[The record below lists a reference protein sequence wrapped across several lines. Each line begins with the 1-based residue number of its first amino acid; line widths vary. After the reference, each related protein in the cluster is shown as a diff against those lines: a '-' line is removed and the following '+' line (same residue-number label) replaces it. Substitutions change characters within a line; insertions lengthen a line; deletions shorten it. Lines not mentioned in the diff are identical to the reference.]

1 MFEKPKATGAKPQTA
16 RKSKDTG
23 TAVTGTEIAPVVVA
37 EPSLL
42 AAGLTIVGDVQTD
55 RDVHIEGTVE
65 GSVKGRKVTIGE
77 DAIIRGEVSGEDV
90 IVNGTVEGRVRGVKV
105 ALSAKAAVSGEVIHK
120 ALTVEEGARFEG
132 TVLRRDEPLKADPIP
147 EPQVEDAPH
156 EHHEHHHH
164 G

>member
-1 MFEKPKATGAKPQTA
+1 MFEKPKATGARPKTTGKA
-16 RKSKDTG
+16 KDVVP
-23 TAVTGTEIAPVVVA
+23 AVISAG

-77 DAIIRGEVSGEDV
+77 GAIIRGEVAGEDV
-90 IVNGTVEGRVRGVKV
+90 LVNGTVEGRVRGVKV
-105 ALSAKAAVSGEVIHK
+105 ALSAKAAVSGEVVHK

-132 TVLRRDEPLKADPIP
+132 TVLRRDEPLKADPAP
-147 EPQVEDAPH
+147 EPQVEAAPH
-156 EHHEHHHH
+156 EEHGHTEHHHH